1 MPKTWKRVGEV
12 FNQNSTFMKKF
23 RMMLPL
29 VAFVFA
35 MVGAV
40 AGDLLPVNQ
49 GYYKTG
55 ATTCSAIQ
63 PTEQADCRTDLPSSK
78 PQCTILVGSN
88 IHAQAFEQ
96 NNCSIPLRYNN

>member
-1 MPKTWKRVGEV
+1 
-12 FNQNSTFMKKF
+12 MKKF

-40 AGDLLPVNQ
+40 AGDFLPINQ

-55 ATTCSAIQ
+55 ATTCSTIQ
-63 PTEQADCRTDLPSSK
+63 ATEQSDCRTDLVSTK
-78 PQCTILVGSN
+78 PQCTILVGTSV
-88 IHAQAFEQ
+88 HAPAFEQ
-96 NNCSIPLRYNN
+96 NNCSVPLRYNNL